1 LDFAAD
7 GPWFSP
13 RFIFSFHYLLSL
25 SRHRGGRLTALFG
38 GVRPGLA
45 RADKLESI
53 ERFLIAEFGD
63 SGFMVPPSASRN
75 PPCRHTT
82 RLHSFSASPD
92 CT

>member
-1 LDFAAD
+1 MGFLLVS
-7 GPWFSP
+7 FSP
-13 RFIFSFHYLLSL
+13 FIFSFRFRAIEESA
-25 SRHRGGRLTALFG
+25 LTALFG